1 MSSFVQAEV
10 PADRSASVRRGAVG
24 RLARWATRHRRSVIA
39 AWILL
44 VAAGF
49 AVSSIAGSKFDN
61 ALSMPGTDSQQAAD
75 LLRQNLTAQSGD
87 VDQIVFTTQAGRV
100 DAASVRASVAPMLE
114 RVAQIPHVASVVSP
128 YGPADA
134 AHSISR
140 DGRTAFATVVF
151 DEAGEDLPQSVIQRV
166 VDVAGTARSPQLS
179 VELGG
184 DAIEQLNRPS
194 VGPAT
199 AIGVLAAMVILFLT
213 FGSLGAV
220 SLPIAAAL
228 AGLGV
233 STGLIALATHLVTV
247 PDFAEQIAMMIG
259 LGVGVDYALLV
270 VTRYRE
276 TYRRNGGDVQ
286 DAIEVAMDTAGRS
299 VIFASLT
306 VVISLSGLYAIGIN
320 LLSGVAIA
328 ASATVLFVL
337 AGSMTLLPALMSY
350 AGPRIARGRVRR
362 SRPLPKG
369 QGGGRLSRRWI
380 GAVQRRPLIAAAA
393 AAVALLVLATPV
405 LDLRLAFNGAAA
417 DQASSTTRKAY
428 DQLSKAFG
436 PGFNGPFVI
445 AVHLPEGNQP
455 ALVNRLT
462 SQLKQTPGVAAVG
475 NAEFGRAHDTA
486 AITVTPA
493 AAPSSE
499 QVKNLVHRLRDEVLP
514 AALDGSGAEAH
525 VGGYTPAS
533 VDFTQRLTDKMPL
546 FIGIVIGLAALLLL
560 LVFRSLLIPLQAA
573 VMNLLSIG
581 AALGILQA
589 VFERGWLAG
598 ALNVQQSVI
607 EPFMPVIIFAIVFG
621 LSMDYEVFLISRIHE
636 EWARRGDPAAAIRD
650 GLASTARVI
659 TAAATIM
666 ITVFASFALS
676 GDHVLQL
683 FGFGLASAIFLDAL
697 VIRMVLL
704 PATLALLGRATW
716 WLPGWLERIL
726 PRLTVEAS
734 DPANPAVLERT

>member
-1 MSSFVQAEV
+1 MSSFVQAEA
-10 PADRSASVRRGAVG
+10 PADRPALARRGAVG

-39 AWILL
+39 AWLLL

-49 AVSSIAGSKFDN
+49 AVSAIAGNKFDN
-61 ALSMPGTDSQQAAD
+61 ALSMPGSDSQQATD
-75 LLRQNLTAQSGD
+75 LLRQNLAAQSGD

-100 DAASVRASVAPMLE
+100 DAASVRASVQPMLD
-114 RVAQIPHVASVVSP
+114 RVARIPHVSSVVSP
-128 YGPADA
+128 YGPAGA

-151 DEAGEDLPQSVIQRV
+151 DEAGEDLPPSVIQRV
-166 VDVAGTARSPQLS
+166 VDVAGTARSPQLG

-184 DAIEQLNRPS
+184 DAIEQFNRPS

-213 FGSLGAV
+213 FGSLVAV

-233 STGLIALATHLVTV
+233 STGLIAIATHLVTV
-247 PDFAEQIAMMIG
+247 PDFAQQIAMMIG

-306 VVISLSGLYAIGIN
+306 VVISLSGLYAVGVN

-350 AGPRIARGRVRR
+350 AGPRIARGRARR
-362 SRPLPKG
+362 GRPQSGG

-380 GAVQRRPLIAAAA
+380 STVQRRPLVAAAA
-393 AAVALLVLATPV
+393 AAVALLALAAPV

-428 DQLSKAFG
+428 DQLSEAFG

-445 AVHLPEGNQP
+445 AVRFSGGDQP
-455 ALVNRLT
+455 ALVDRLT
-462 SQLKQTPGVAAVG
+462 SQLRQTPGVAAVG
-475 NAEFGRAHDTA
+475 NAELGRAHDTA
-486 AITVTPA
+486 AIMVTPA

-499 QVKNLVHRLRDEVLP
+499 QVKDLVHRLRDEAIP
-514 AALDGSGAEAH
+514 AALAGSGAQAH

-533 VDFTQRLTDKMPL
+533 VDFTQRLSDKLPL

-560 LVFRSLLIPLQAA
+560 LVFRSLLIPLQGA

-598 ALNVQQSVI
+598 PLNVQQSVI

-621 LSMDYEVFLISRIHE
+621 LSMDYEVFLVSRIHE
-636 EWARRGDPAAAIRD
+636 EWARSGDPAAAIRQ

-659 TAAATIM
+659 TAAAAIM

-683 FGFGLASAIFLDAL
+683 FGLGLASAIFLDAL
-697 VIRMVLL
+697 VIRMALL

-716 WLPGWLERIL
+716 WLPAWLGRML

-734 DPANPAVLERT
+734 EPAAPAALERT